1 MGTLAGRGRRPKMP
15 LTDITEPRP
24 LGSGLHPGQL
34 VQSSVEDEPELHL
47 LLAGWGQDR
56 ARSSEARLLS
66 IALHI
71 LAIVALI
78 LMPRSLV
85 SPPRPERH
93 VTPLIEPLTELTQKA
108 PTKGKISKEMTAQAL
123 EPRPRIHIPPSPA
136 PTRHPAPRDTP
147 AQAPPPTPPPLPEP
161 PRIDAGTHEPQPPRA
176 LPPGPQ
182 VATAAPPQIQPE
194 EKPKLAFETPTAPPP
209 SGGKG
214 RIAVPDTS
222 VQGAIR
228 SLAHGGSEGG
238 LTVGDDSPDASFGP
252 GPGIR
257 MAPSPGRPGSA
268 LQLLSD
274 PMGVDFKPYLMQ
286 VLANVR
292 RNWFA
297 VYPESAKLG
306 ARGKVQIQFAIS
318 KDGSIPKMVI
328 VMPSGAE
335 ALDRAAVAGISASN
349 PLPPLPTEY
358 AGSVIRLQFTFL
370 YNVPTRR

>member
-1 MGTLAGRGRRPKMP
+1 METLAGRGRRPKMP
-15 LTDITEPRP
+15 LTDVTEPRP
-24 LGSGLHPGQL
+24 SGSGLHPGQL
-34 VQSSVEDEPELHL
+34 VQPSVENEPELHL
-47 LLAGWGQDR
+47 LLTDWGQDR
-56 ARSSEARLLS
+56 SRSREARLLS
-66 IALHI
+66 VAVHV

-85 SPPRPERH
+85 SPPRRETR

-123 EPRPRIHIPPSPA
+123 EPRPRVRIPPSPSA
-136 PTRHPAPRDTP
+136 TRPPVPRGTP
-147 AQAPPPTPPPLPEP
+147 AQAPPPAPPPLPEP
-161 PRIDAGTHEPQPPRA
+161 PRIDTGTREPQPPRA

-209 SGGKG
+209 SGGRG

-222 VQGAIR
+222 VQGAIK
-228 SLAHGGSEGG
+228 SLAHGGSDGG
-238 LTVGDDSPDASFGP
+238 LTVGDDSPDASFAP

-274 PMGVDFKPYLMQ
+274 PMGVDFRPYLMQ